1 MEILIIPFKLF
12 VLFPPLAILPAVCFF
27 FLYKKFDLK
36 RHLGMSLLWLTY
48 TLYESAMWYWAKGV
62 VAPIRVDLILIAP
75 AMILSTA
82 VVFYKRKSSE
92 SSSS

>member
-1 MEILIIPFKLF
+1 
-12 VLFPPLAILPAVCFF
+12 
-27 FLYKKFDLK
+27 
-36 RHLGMSLLWLTY
+36 MSVLWLAY

-62 VAPIRVDLILIAP
+62 VAPIRIDLILIAP

-82 VVFYKRKSSE
+82 VVLYKRKSSE